1 MKKLLCF
8 ILSLA
13 MILSTIVLAVS
24 ADSTPAVTAPMD
36 ITGYSYDANSKTIT
50 LDNAS
55 SSKGFINIV
64 GTDVTI
70 NLVGTSTITS
80 SSYGIVS
87 NGSVK
92 FSGDGSLTI
101 NAGAS
106 SPAIDIQGGNKA
118 LDFSGTGTI
127 TINTSNIEAIKV
139 DGQITF
145 NSGTVTATT
154 SSNYPAI
161 IAYGVTKKDIYNNVV
176 IDDEVGIYAIN
187 MGTDMAPTTSVN
199 VVNVGGTTSKDEY
212 YEGSTITD
220 KYGNTYTKHIDQ
232 YGNVVI
238 DEYDKYGNRIKDAYA
253 ADNATGA
260 SWAYSMSHS
269 IKTFSSGSVSLDA
282 KNWTYSGSPANSV
295 TIRKKT
301 TPPTPPTEKITTN
314 KYPLKNAGSTAVID
328 KISFGTT
335 VDQLKNN
342 LDNQNAKLK
351 VYNISG
357 KEVTGSSL
365 VGTKFVVKL
374 FVNNQEMDK
383 RTLVVLG
390 DVFAQDKV
398 DVNSQDYMMIRQH
411 IMANYKYITDAILLL
426 AADAYSDSTVDSRD
440 YMMIRQIIM
449 AK

>member
-1 MKKLLCF
+1 MKKVLSILLCIALLFSLGTIAVQAIPSGDLWIDEWDYYSSDPWSGEGWSWNGSTLELKNYNGNF
-8 ILSLA
+8 IEL
-13 MILSTIVLAVS
+13 
-24 ADSTPAVTAPMD
+24 PEGKAVT
-36 ITGYSYDANSKTIT
+36 ISISGSNTINSETFGIKI
-50 LDNAS
+50 NAS
-55 SSKGFINIV
+55 TLTLT
-64 GTDVTI
+64 GT
-70 NLVGTSTITS
+70 
-80 SSYGIVS
+80 
-87 NGSVK
+87 
-92 FSGDGSLTI
+92 GSLTI
-101 NAGAS
+101 NAADSAILGEGTSTVTISSGTYEFVSSDAEAIHIDGTLKVNGDTVHAKTDAS
-106 SPAIDIQGGNKA
+106 APAILVYGMTLYDNIAGKSIDTNDTHGITFGTDVAYTNTSIKNCNVSFEENS
-118 LDFSGTGTI
+118 DYYDDYYDDSYNDDYYDDPGGTGAKWHYTK
-127 TINTSNIEAIKV
+127 TYAMLVSATNDNVTLDASNGAW
-139 DGQITF
+139 T
-145 NSGTVTATT
+145 
-154 SSNYPAI
+154 
-161 IAYGVTKKDIYNNVV
+161 
-176 IDDEVGIYAIN
+176 YA
-187 MGTDMAPTTSVN
+187 GDY
-199 VVNVGGTTSKDEY
+199 SKD
-212 YEGSTITD
+212 
-220 KYGNTYTKHIDQ
+220 
-232 YGNVVI
+232 
-238 DEYDKYGNRIKDAYA
+238 
-253 ADNATGA
+253 
-260 SWAYSMSHS
+260 
-269 IKTFSSGSVSLDA
+269 
-282 KNWTYSGSPANSV
+282 V
-295 TIRKKT
+295 TIKKT
-301 TPPTPPTEKITTN
+301 TTPTPPTEKITTN